1 VDFGLHA
8 GDTTN
13 ACFWLCLAAGLAA
26 SNWFPDSVDGQALPI
41 VVNTYLTETRAMDL
55 HLLDKATAKLIK
67 GTPLGMLASTLRQH
81 FCDGASSVLMRSD
94 MMARIYQAFAGLQE
108 DGSDRTLPMYTRWVT
123 RLASNEF
130 ADELV
135 LVAVAI
141 ELKIR
146 ILCIPFTPST
156 ATKPWVISIY
166 QDTIL
171 DIPDTRNVYVGNN
184 DVHYMWLARETQVD
198 LELTAMASL

>member
-1 VDFGLHA
+1 MV
-8 GDTTN
+8 
-13 ACFWLCLAAGLAA
+13 W
-26 SNWFPDSVDGQALPI
+26 
-41 VVNTYLTETRAMDL
+41 
-55 HLLDKATAKLIK
+55 
-67 GTPLGMLASTLRQH
+67 
-81 FCDGASSVLMRSD
+81 
-94 MMARIYQAFAGLQE
+94 RIYQAFAGLQE
-108 DGSDRTLPMYTRWVT
+108 ECSDRTLAMSTRWVN

-166 QDTIL
+166 QDAIL

-184 DVHYMWLARETQVD
+184 DVHCMWLSR
-198 LELTAMASL
+198 